1 MVLPTG
7 QMRDPFLDPL
17 LLQDDRP
24 SQDEQRRTS
33 AARARAM
40 DARALRT
47 VYFDLVGRP
56 PFQAE
61 HEAWLGRG
69 LSDLL
74 DHLLGGPEFWR
85 EWWEEQ
91 LYYFLLVDQFRPA
104 TESAQVIPEK
114 LGEGRLSVRDALHR
128 IALTSSFNLRNP
140 GADTFVTVVME
151 QMCGMT
157 VQDQKR
163 DLELGKA
170 AYDGRPARFL
180 GTGIDNQSDVVKI
193 CVEHK
198 RAAQHLVT
206 REFERLI
213 KRAPERKQAASDA
226 RRLHRDPYEYLSLVR
241 EWFLSPAYL
250 DRLAEPVAKS
260 NRLFV
265 RGMFVDLCD
274 RLPEDEEMEPMRYA
288 LDGLSDARP
297 LRSVLVRLLL
307 DGGEADLPKKA
318 AVADPTSWISERFR
332 RLLGREATADELKT
346 FVTVFH
352 EPDCRPATVVYALT
366 TNAEYHTY

>member
-1 MVLPTG
+1 
-7 QMRDPFLDPL
+7 MRDPLHPL
-17 LLQDDRP
+17 PWSWDDDTP
-24 SQDEQRRTS
+24 QDEQRRTS

-40 DARALRT
+40 DPRALRT
-47 VYFDLVGRP
+47 VFFDLVGRP
-56 PFQAE
+56 PFAAE
-61 HEAWLGRG
+61 YEAWLGRG

-74 DHLLGGPEFWR
+74 DHLLGGEEFWA

-91 LYYFLLVDQFRPA
+91 LYYFMLIDQFRP
-104 TESAQVIPEK
+104 TTDSASAVPKK
-114 LGEGRLSVRDALHR
+114 LAEGRLSVRDALHR
-128 IALTSSFNLRNP
+128 IALTSSFDLRNP

-151 QMCGMT
+151 QMCGIT
-157 VQDQKR
+157 VQEKR
-163 DLELGKA
+163 RELELGKA

-180 GTGIDNQSDVVKI
+180 ERAIDCQADVVKT

-198 RAAQHLVT
+198 RASQHLVE

-213 KRAPERKQAASDA
+213 KREPERKLVGSDG
-226 RRLHRDPYEYLSLVR
+226 RRLHRDPYDYLSLVR

-274 RLPEDEEMEPMRYA
+274 RLPEEEEMEPMRYA

-307 DGGEADLPKKA
+307 DGGEAELPDKG
-318 AVADPTSWISERFR
+318 AVADPTAWVAGRFR
-332 RLLGREATADELKT
+332 RLLGREATGDELKT

-352 EPDCRPATVVYALT
+352 EPMCRPETVVYALT

>member
-1 MVLPTG
+1 MAPRPPL
-7 QMRDPFLDPL
+7 MRDPILDPL
-17 LLQDDRP
+17 LRQDDDL

-47 VYFDLVGRP
+47 VCFDLVGRP
-56 PFQAE
+56 PFLAE
-61 HEAWLGRG
+61 YEAWLGRG

-74 DHLLGGPEFWR
+74 DHLLGSSEFWG

-91 LYYFLLVDQFRPA
+91 LYYFLLVDQFRPE
-104 TESAQVIPEK
+104 TESAQGVPGK
-114 LGEGRLSVRDALHR
+114 LTEGRLSVRDALHR
-128 IALTSSFNLRNP
+128 IALTSSFDLRNP

-163 DLELGKA
+163 ELELGKA

-198 RAAQHLVT
+198 RAAQHLAA
-206 REFERLI
+206 REFARLV
-213 KRAPERKQAASDA
+213 KRAPDRKQTASDS

-250 DRLAEPVAKS
+250 DRLAQPVAKS

-274 RLPEDEEMEPMRYA
+274 RLPEAEEMEPMRYA

-307 DGGEADLPKKA
+307 DGGEADLPPKS
-318 AVADPTSWISERFR
+318 AVPDPTAWISERFR

-366 TNAEYHTY
+366 TNAEYHTF